1 VIRADQAVAAALDRD
16 VGTPSSKVK
25 RAKRNRGVIDLK
37 IKRHDTS
44 GSTSCVKLPTA
55 GVKKVLVFASANGR
69 PYRRIAKTSRK
80 KLHFNSKPGRRYR
93 FFSIAVDNA
102 GNRETAPARPDAKL
116 K

>member
-1 VIRADQAVAAALDRD
+1 
-16 VGTPSSKVK
+16 VK
-25 RAKRNRGVIDLK
+25 RARRGHGVVDLK

-55 GVKKVLVFASANGR
+55 GVRKVLVFASVNGR
-69 PYRRIAKTSRK
+69 RYHRIGKTSTG
-80 KLHFNSKPGRRYR
+80 KLHFHGKPGRGYR

-102 GNRETAPARPDAKL
+102 GNREAAPARPDAKL